1 MYTRSGQGRFPRDL
15 RVPKNYAGNA
25 FRPPLAEKELQE
37 PIFVTESFEEPQ
49 TQKQEI
55 TSAEMQDTVIE
66 AERDTKITDNSN
78 QHKQTEDK
86 HEAKQTG
93 LFSFPKFDIG
103 LGKLFSRG
111 GINIGF
117 EELLLLGLIILIAS
131 EGKGDDLILL
141 LILLLFIQ

>member
-1 MYTRSGQGRFPRDL
+1 MFTRSPQGRFPRDM

-25 FRPPLAEKELQE
+25 FRPPLSEQERGE
-37 PIFVTESFEEPQ
+37 PIF
-49 TQKQEI
+49 
-55 TSAEMQDTVIE
+55 IE
-66 AERDTKITDNSN
+66 NTDNTEELSADEE
-78 QHKQTEDK
+78 QTVSLGEQANESKESEKKDEK
-86 HEAKQTG
+86 KEAKQAG
-93 LFSFPKFDIG
+93 LFSFPKFDLG

-117 EELLLLGLIILIAS
+117 EELLILGIILLIAS

>member
-1 MYTRSGQGRFPRDL
+1 MYTRSPQGRFPRDM

-25 FRPPLAEKELQE
+25 FRLPTSEQGRAD
-37 PIFVTESFEEPQ
+37 PIFIDNTEDLSVTEE
-49 TQKQEI
+49 QKVSSEDI
-55 TSAEMQDTVIE
+55 KIADT
-66 AERDTKITDNSN
+66 DG
-78 QHKQTEDK
+78 QTENKEADEK
-86 HEAKQTG
+86 GEVPKAKQAG
-93 LFSFPKFDIG
+93 LFSFPKFDLG

-117 EELLLLGLIILIAS
+117 EELLILGLILLIAS

>member
-1 MYTRSGQGRFPRDL
+1 MYSRSGQGRFPRDL

-25 FRPPLAEKELQE
+25 FRPPLSENERQKPIFIEESLEAPETDAQE
-37 PIFVTESFEEPQ
+37 PLKEEEQ
-49 TQKQEI
+49 VAAV
-55 TSAEMQDTVIE
+55 SAET
-66 AERDTKITDNSN
+66 TDSKGEN
-78 QHKQTEDK
+78 T
-86 HEAKQTG
+86 EAKQAG

-117 EELLLLGLIILIAS
+117 EELLLLGLILLIAS

>member
-25 FRPPLAEKELQE
+25 FRPPLSEKDQAE
-37 PIFVTESFEEPQ
+37 PIFIDESFEKPVAEKQASPSEE
-49 TQKQEI
+49 TQETLVKE
-55 TSAEMQDTVIE
+55 TTDSSEAHDKAEE
-66 AERDTKITDNSN
+66 KS
-78 QHKQTEDK
+78 
-86 HEAKQTG
+86 EAKQTG

-103 LGKLFSRG
+103 LGKLFSHG

-117 EELLLLGLIILIAS
+117 EELLLLGLILLIAS

>member
-25 FRPPLAEKELQE
+25 FRPPLSEKDQAE
-37 PIFVTESFEEPQ
+37 PIFIDESFEEPAVEKQ
-49 TQKQEI
+49 ASPSEETQETLVKE
-55 TSAEMQDTVIE
+55 TTDSNKAHDKAEE
-66 AERDTKITDNSN
+66 KS
-78 QHKQTEDK
+78 
-86 HEAKQTG
+86 EAKQTG

-103 LGKLFSRG
+103 LGKLFSHG

-117 EELLLLGLIILIAS
+117 EELLLLGLILLIAS

>member
-25 FRPPLAEKELQE
+25 FRPPLSEKEQAE
-37 PIFVTESFEEPQ
+37 PIFIDESFEE
-49 TQKQEI
+49 T
-55 TSAEMQDTVIE
+55 AEMQELPSKEINETKETKKMSDVNDTPDDHE
-66 AERDTKITDNSN
+66 EKS
-78 QHKQTEDK
+78 
-86 HEAKQTG
+86 EAKQTG

-117 EELLLLGLIILIAS
+117 EELLLLGLILIIAS

>member
-25 FRPPLAEKELQE
+25 FRPPLSEKEQAE
-37 PIFVTESFEEPQ
+37 PIFIDESFEE
-49 TQKQEI
+49 T
-55 TSAEMQDTVIE
+55 AEMQELPSKEIKETKESEETSDVNDTPDDHE
-66 AERDTKITDNSN
+66 EKS
-78 QHKQTEDK
+78 
-86 HEAKQTG
+86 EAKQTG

-103 LGKLFSRG
+103 LSKLFSRG

-117 EELLLLGLIILIAS
+117 EELLLLGLILIIAS
-131 EGKGDDLILL
+131 ESKGDDLILL

>member
-25 FRPPLAEKELQE
+25 FRPPLAEKEQTE
-37 PIFVTESFEEPQ
+37 PIFIDENFEEPE
-49 TQKQEI
+49 TEKQEI
-55 TSAEMQDTVIE
+55 HSEKIQESPVKEENDSTETSD
-66 AERDTKITDNSN
+66 K
-78 QHKQTEDK
+78 TEEK
-86 HEAKQTG
+86 SEAKQAG

-103 LGKLFSRG
+103 LGKFFSRG

-117 EELLLLGLIILIAS
+117 EELLLLGLILLIAS

>member
-1 MYTRSGQGRFPRDL
+1 MYTRSPQGRFPRDL

-25 FRPPLAEKELQE
+25 FSATLHEKESQNPLFIDE
-37 PIFVTESFEEPQ
+37 NISEYIPDE
-49 TQKQEI
+49 QEI
-55 TSAEMQDTVIE
+55 SKSETQAPLRAEE
-66 AERDTKITDNSN
+66 NTDEKSEENSE
-78 QHKQTEDK
+78 KS
-86 HEAKQTG
+86 EAKETG

-117 EELLLLGLIILIAS
+117 EEILILGLILLIAN
-131 EGKGDDLILL
+131 ERKGDDLILL